1 MKAFSK
7 TTLTLFLSLA
17 LGVTALV
24 ETAQAQN
31 RTTLLVLS
39 EAEDGDSLA
48 PDNRVTRR
56 VRDAVQEQ
64 MNAAGFD
71 VYDEQAVTFGTI
83 DLNDRRL
90 GNGELVDIARNNA
103 MFPGSNRRIPVSAV
117 ATYQI
122 YVNIQEL
129 SYTNVARIRVTGRL
143 IDAQSGRFMGTYE
156 LVDPAGEIR
165 LHPTRCSDRDCVLE
179 RVGDHARDIGQAV
192 GNQLAVMLAEDQG
205 GQTTG
210 GGFITDSGPITYSLR
225 FENMNGSQMTDYEEY
240 IVEVFSGYRDHTPI
254 NSTGMVHEY
263 DYVSTIDMGKLR
275 RNLQRVLHELGW
287 QGTVIQNG
295 NLFTIRRTALRGSA
309 VGNVRSTEE
318 W

>member
-1 MKAFSK
+1 MKTYK
-7 TTLTLFLSLA
+7 TALTLFLSLA
-17 LGVTALV
+17 IGLTALV
-24 ETAQAQN
+24 ETAWAQN

-71 VYDEQAVTFGTI
+71 VYDEQVVTFGTVE
-83 DLNDRRL
+83 LNDRRWS
-90 GNGELVDIARNNA
+90 NAQLVDIARNNA
-103 MFPGSNRRIPVSAV
+103 MFPGSDRRIPIRAI

-122 YVNIQEL
+122 YVNIREL

-143 IDAQSGRFMGTYE
+143 LDIQSGRFINSYE

-179 RVGDHARDIGQAV
+179 RVGDHARDIGQVV
-192 GNQLAVMLAEDQG
+192 GNQLAVMLAEYYG
-205 GQTTG
+205 GRTT
-210 GGFITDSGPITYSLR
+210 TYSLR

-240 IVEVFSGYRDHTPI
+240 IVNVFSGYRDHTPVR
-254 NSTGMVHEY
+254 STGMVHEY
-263 DYVSTIDMGKLR
+263 DYVSTIDMAKLR
-275 RNLQRVLHELGW
+275 RNLERVLDELGW
-287 QGTVIQNG
+287 VGRVFQNG
-295 NLFTIRRTALRGSA
+295 NLFTIRRTALRNSA
-309 VGNVRSTEE
+309 MGNVRSTEE

>member
-1 MKAFSK
+1 MKTYK
-7 TTLTLFLSLA
+7 TALTLFLSLA
-17 LGVTALV
+17 VGLTALV
-24 ETAQAQN
+24 ETAWAQN

-71 VYDEQAVTFGTI
+71 VYDEQVVTFGTAE
-83 DLNDRRL
+83 LNDRRWS
-90 GNGELVDIARNNA
+90 NAELVDIARNNA
-103 MFPGSNRRIPVSAV
+103 MFPGSNRRIPIRAI

-122 YVNIQEL
+122 YVNIREL

-143 IDAQSGRFMGTYE
+143 LDIQSGRFMGNYE

-179 RVGDHARDIGQAV
+179 RVGDYARDIGQAV

-254 NSTGMVHEY
+254 NSTGMTHEY
-263 DYVSTIDMGKLR
+263 DYVSTIDMGRLR
-275 RNLQRVLHELGW
+275 RNLQRVLDELGW

-295 NLFTIRRTALRGSA
+295 NLFTIRRTAVRSSA
-309 VGNVRSTEE
+309 VRNVRTTEE